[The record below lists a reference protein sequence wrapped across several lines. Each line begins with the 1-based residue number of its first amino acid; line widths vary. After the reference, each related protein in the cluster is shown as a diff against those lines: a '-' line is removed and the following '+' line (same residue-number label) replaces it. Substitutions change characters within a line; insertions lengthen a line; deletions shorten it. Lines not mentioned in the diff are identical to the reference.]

1 VTIGLTMPSR
11 ASSASVLPLR
21 MSVYGL
27 VALCEVTAPAARLYP
42 NGYTVLTQRLV
53 LRPSNQ
59 SNQSN
64 DHKYFNTIHE
74 QDVWPAGC

>member
-27 VALCEVTAPAARLYP
+27 VALCEVTAPMARLYP
-42 NGYTVLTQRLV
+42 NGYTLLTQRLV

>member
-1 VTIGLTMPSR
+1 MTIGLTMPSR

-27 VALCEVTAPAARLYP
+27 VALCEVTAPTARLYP
-42 NGYTVLTQRLV
+42 NGYTSLTQRLV

-64 DHKYFNTIHE
+64 DSQVFQHY
-74 QDVWPAGC
+74 P